1 MKRFIALLLVLML
14 SVGVMA
20 SCKKNQ
26 GNPPE
31 VNREDVGDLNLD
43 PNGWTKN

>member
-1 MKRFIALLLVLML
+1 MKKFIALALMLML
-14 SVGVMA
+14 SVSVMA
-20 SCKKNQ
+20 GCKKNQ

-31 VNREDVGDLNLD
+31 VNKEDVSDLNID